1 MDGPRWIII
10 LICVNYLNTVSLQP
24 KVVYKPTE
32 YPYSKCFEHGTER
45 VTCEKLNFS
54 KERQE
59 KQSVWPPG
67 PYALI
72 AAKYGCPE
80 SQSRGW
86 LESFALINDSTISF
100 CVKFRNDSTLDQ
112 GQWIPGNYSI
122 FKAGPSC
129 PTGFEESSM
138 SVSAPDFM
146 LDGQVS
152 NIVVT
157 KDVVNIDYELAT
169 EKYWIHY
176 FIDCQRIL
184 EVVMIELN
192 TSAK

>member
-10 LICVNYLNTVSLQP
+10 LIFVNYLNSVSLQP

-32 YPYSKCFEHGTER
+32 YQYSRCFEHGTNR

-67 PYALI
+67 PYSLPPTI
-72 AAKYGCPE
+72 YGCPE
-80 SQSRGW
+80 SESRGW
-86 LESFALINDSTISF
+86 FKSNVNIGKVVFPF
-100 CVKFRNDSTLDQ
+100 CVKYRNDSTLDQ
-112 GQWIPGNYSI
+112 GQWIPGTYSI

-138 SVSAPDFM
+138 SSSYEFI
-146 LDGQVS
+146 LDGQVP
-152 NIVVT
+152 NIVV
-157 KDVVNIDYELAT
+157 
-169 EKYWIHY
+169 
-176 FIDCQRIL
+176 
-184 EVVMIELN
+184 IEDGLCV
-192 TSAK
+192 KI